1 MSIVSG
7 TLSWSQRFSESLMS
21 DTVRI
26 RRKGAASPTPD
37 PVTGELVYD
46 YTTLYEG
53 KCRLVLR
60 SGVTRDVD
68 AQSQLLAVQGPRLDV
83 PVLGTGDV
91 KADDEFEILTS
102 VDAEMVGV
110 KGRVAGRFDQSL
122 KSARRLPVEV
132 WS

>member
-1 MSIVSG
+1 MSIIANVNAYMQG
-7 TLSWSQRFSESLMS
+7 MAEALMV
-21 DTVRI
+21 DTVLI
-26 RRKGAASPTPD
+26 KRRGTVQVED
-37 PVTGELVYD
+37 EDGELVWE
-46 YTTLYEG
+46 YTTIYSG

-60 SGVTRDVD
+60 SGVVSDED

-83 PVLGTGDV
+83 PAIGTDGV
-91 KADDEFEILTS
+91 KAGDEFEIT
-102 VDAEMVGV
+102 AGETVGV

>member
-1 MSIVSG
+1 MSIVTG
-7 TLSWSQRFSESLMS
+7 ALGMGQALAESLMV

-26 RRKGAASPTPD
+26 RRKGGTPVPD
-37 PVTGELVYD
+37 PVTGELVYT
-46 YTTLYEG
+46 YTTMYEG

-60 SGVTRDVD
+60 SGITRDVD

-83 PVLGTGDV
+83 PVAGSGDV
-91 KADDEFEILTS
+91 KADDEFEILTA
-102 VDAEMVGV
+102 VDSEMVGV

>member
-7 TLSWSQRFSESLMS
+7 AQSWGQSLAESLMV
-21 DTVRI
+21 DTVLI
-26 RRKGAASPTPD
+26 RRKSGTPTPD
-37 PVTGELVYD
+37 PTTGELVYS
-46 YTTLYEG
+46 YTTIYTG

-83 PVLGTGDV
+83 PVAGTSGV
-91 KADDEFEILTS
+91 KADDEFTITAGET
-102 VDAEMVGV
+102 VGV
-110 KGRVAGRFDQSL
+110 AGRVAGRFDQSL
-122 KSARRLPVEV
+122 KTARRLPVEV

>member
-1 MSIVSG
+1 MSIVVGVSAYMRG
-7 TLSWSQRFSESLMS
+7 MAEVLMV

-26 RRKGAASPTPD
+26 RRRSGAPVPD
-37 PVTGELVYD
+37 PVTGDLVSS
-46 YTTLYEG
+46 YTTIYEG

-60 SGVTRDVD
+60 SGVVRDVD

-83 PVLGTGDV
+83 PVAGTGDV
-91 KADDEFEILTS
+91 QADDEFEILSS
-102 VDAEMVGV
+102 VDSEMVGV

>member
-1 MSIVSG
+1 MSIVLG
-7 TLSWSQRFSESLMS
+7 ALGMGQALAESLMV

-26 RRKGAASPTPD
+26 RRKGGTPVPD
-37 PVTGELVYD
+37 PVTGELVYT
-46 YTTLYEG
+46 YTTMYEG

-60 SGVTRDVD
+60 SGITRDVD

-83 PVLGTGDV
+83 PVSGSGDV
-91 KADDEFEILTS
+91 KADDEFEILTA
-102 VDAEMVGV
+102 VDSEMVGAR
-110 KGRVAGRFDQSL
+110 GRVAGRFDQSL